1 MFTEPQQ
8 WHDNP
13 MPCDV
18 AISKQN
24 GTTTIKKGPRDVN
37 VSWAKGM
44 FFKNIIY
51 VLLTKILGA
60 CFYLQQWRL
69 PSLPQHHLEL
79 PSSLPSSTR
88 WCCQRSQPP
97 LPFTRGGSYINF
109 ISTLFPPPLSRR
121 EDLFQEPPMA
131 PTPLDTFYY
140 YLFQP
145 WAKTATPKHCLALF
159 I

>member
-1 MFTEPQQ
+1 
-8 WHDNP
+8 
-13 MPCDV
+13 MPSNI

-24 GTTTIKKGPRDVN
+24 GTTIKKDPRDVN

-44 FFKNIIY
+44 FLKNIIY

-60 CFYLQQWRL
+60 CFYLQQRRL
-69 PSLPQHHLEL
+69 PSLPQHHL
-79 PSSLPSSTR
+79 PSSLPSSTQQ
-88 WCCQRSQPP
+88 CCQHSQPP

-109 ISTLFPPPLSRR
+109 ISTLFPPLSRR

-131 PTPLDTFYY
+131 PTPLNTFYY